1 MYRMSPD
8 AQRRANAAESGV
20 LRQWLAPL
28 RNTPLHPQWLVFRHE
43 RAALSAVAAN
53 LTGDVLDVGCADRR
67 LAAVLNSGANYVGL
81 DLPATAVSLY
91 GTRPDVF
98 GDAQCLPFP
107 AESFSA
113 VAILDVLEHLP
124 DPNAAMAEAV
134 RVLRSGGILSLG
146 VPFLYPLHDEPYDF
160 QRWTRYGL
168 AQLVN
173 NHGLVLVE
181 ERSFGQPAETAAL
194 LANIAL
200 ARRAQHLLAAG
211 NPLVV
216 LELLLAALLVP
227 ARNVAAWLRAASAP
241 PDELM
246 PLGYRLICRK
256 PGSNDGG

>member
-1 MYRMSPD
+1 M
-8 AQRRANAAESGV
+8 RARAAGSAA
-20 LRQWLAPL
+20 LRKWLAPL
-28 RNTPLHPQWLVFRHE
+28 RHTPLHPQWLVFRHE
-43 RAALSAVAAN
+43 RAALVGVAAH
-53 LTGDVLDVGCADRR
+53 LTGNVLDIGCADRR
-67 LAAVLNSGANYVGL
+67 LAAVLGAGANYIGL
-81 DLPATAVSLY
+81 DLRATAVSLY

-98 GDAQCLPFP
+98 GDAQCLPFS
-107 AESFSA
+107 AGSFSA

-124 DPNAAMAEAV
+124 DPAAAMAEAV
-134 RVLRSGGILSLG
+134 RVLMPGGILALG

-181 ERSFGQPAETAAL
+181 EKSFGQPAETAAL

-200 ARRAQHLLAAG
+200 ARRAQHLLTAG

-227 ARNVAAWLRAASAP
+227 ARNVAAWQRAASAA

-246 PLGYRLICRK
+246 PLGYRLICRE
-256 PGSNDGG
+256 PDSTDAG